1 MDKMVKEI
9 LKDVALDKIEP
20 KTQKPQNPVDHWA
33 HAVLQERG
41 AYLKKLAKHGN
52 GEAGETLR
60 EYPQHFAMLSY
71 RDRDGVA
78 EVHEKFADLFVVVSG
93 VATLIT
99 GGTIVGAH
107 EVKQGEIRGSS
118 IAGGTRQ
125 EIRAG
130 DIVHIPAGTPHQ
142 TLVSS
147 EKTFTNFV
155 LKIEEV
161 A

>member
-1 MDKMVKEI
+1 MDHVAKEI

-20 KTQKPQNPVDHWA
+20 KAQKPQSPVDHWT

-41 AYLKKLAKHGN
+41 AYLQKLAKNSN
-52 GEAGETLR
+52 GGAGEKLR
-60 EYPQHFAMLSY
+60 EYPQHFSMLSY
-71 RDRDGVA
+71 RDRDGEA
-78 EVHEKFADLFVVVSG
+78 EIHEKYADLFVVVAG
-93 VATLIT
+93 AATLIT
-99 GGTIVGAH
+99 GGTIVDARTT
-107 EVKQGEIRGSS
+107 KPGEIRGSA
-118 IAGGTRQ
+118 IEGGTRQ

-130 DIVHIPAGTPHQ
+130 DIIHIPAGTPHQ

-155 LKIEEV
+155 LKIREE